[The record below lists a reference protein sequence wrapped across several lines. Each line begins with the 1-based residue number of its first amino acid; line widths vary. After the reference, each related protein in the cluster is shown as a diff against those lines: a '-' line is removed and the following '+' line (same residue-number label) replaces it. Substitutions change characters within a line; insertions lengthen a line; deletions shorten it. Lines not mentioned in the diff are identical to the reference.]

1 MSKKKKKK
9 SKEKSKSL
17 DVADNDQFDVTIDGL
32 WIRKHIRSSKV
43 QKLCTNPVFVI
54 KIIIIGFFSIYVIG
68 GAVPYYFGADSLVY
82 GATVFSFSKGS
93 YEYTNELM
101 QRFDGGPFSPA
112 QWAPTVHDTA
122 VPAASVGIIV
132 IGAIS
137 YFIAGEYGI
146 FYVGPIATILLFI
159 FTERIT
165 TKLFGSFAGLIA
177 LIFVATDFFIL
188 YWGRFFLTDNIFALF
203 VILGCYYLVKFFYE
217 RKEKHILLCSI
228 FFSIS
233 ALVRINGVIIF
244 PVEILLISLYF
255 LYLAYSRNI
264 LKKNSYLTISNH
276 ITKLVTLKIPTKFF
290 KISFLLLIPWLIF
303 FFFFFSYNLYY
314 FGDPLTTYSQAEGK
328 LPEPEKNFLLS
339 FVIIDSERLDWIK
352 YYSIGSLPDRIKYG
366 LADAF
371 SINDVSFTDT
381 IIFQGIHLTDN
392 NWVGIFTFVII
403 LSAVAISFIFKTKR
417 TEVSILVFLFLGLLL
432 FLTWPYLRGSYD
444 NAEFLTAD
452 LQERYMFPNLVFS
465 SMLFSF
471 IMIKVYE
478 IDFEKIAFAK
488 GRFITKGFKII
499 FLLILGLLLFT
510 SFYYSKPMLDV
521 LESTFE
527 LKDLRTNV
535 RGFPF
540 ECGFPEKSILV
551 TPGRSAILCGTIP
564 FNTQYVTFEKK
575 LFDPTIINDNDIR
588 DLIDV
593 MDEGYT
599 VFTYKAGRPEE
610 PKFFRYLEAE
620 HGLILKSIS
629 SSYCKME
636 RLTMDVNLDT
646 KSDDI
651 CYRFLERQSVS

>member
-1 MSKKKKKK
+1 M
-9 SKEKSKSL
+9 
-17 DVADNDQFDVTIDGL
+17 
-32 WIRKHIRSSKV
+32 
-43 QKLCTNPVFVI
+43 
-54 KIIIIGFFSIYVIG
+54 
-68 GAVPYYFGADSLVY
+68 
-82 GATVFSFSKGS
+82 
-93 YEYTNELM
+93 
-101 QRFDGGPFSPA
+101 
-112 QWAPTVHDTA
+112 
-122 VPAASVGIIV
+122 
-132 IGAIS
+132 
-137 YFIAGEYGI
+137 
-146 FYVGPIATILLFI
+146 FI
-159 FTERIT
+159 FTERVA
-165 TKLFGSFAGLIA
+165 TKLFGGFAGLIA

-188 YWGRFFLTDNIFALF
+188 YGGRFFQTDNIFALF

-217 RKEKHILLCSI
+217 KKENHILLCSV
-228 FFSIS
+228 FFSLS
-233 ALVRINGVIIF
+233 ALVRTNGVIIF
-244 PVEILLISLYF
+244 PIEILLVSLYF

-264 LKKNSYLTISNH
+264 LKKNSYLTISNY

-290 KISFLLLIPWLIF
+290 KISFLLLIPWVIF
-303 FFFFFSYNLYY
+303 FVFFFSYNWYY

-328 LPEPEKNFLLS
+328 LLEPEKNFLLS
-339 FVIIDSERLDWIK
+339 FVVIDSNRLDWIK

-392 NWVGIFTFVII
+392 NWVGIFTFIII

-551 TPGRSAILCGTIP
+551 NPGRDAIKCDLIP

-575 LFDPTIINDNDIR
+575 LFDPTIINDDEIR
-588 DLIDV
+588 VLIDV
-593 MDEGYT
+593 MDDGYT
-599 VFTYKAGRPEE
+599 VDKLLLIEKMFVSVKIFANIP
-610 PKFFRYLEAE
+610 PPIKKNPNKPNAKI
-620 HGLILKSIS
+620 GL
-629 SSYCKME
+629 
-636 RLTMDVNLDT
+636 
-646 KSDDI
+646 
-651 CYRFLERQSVS
+651 